1 MANNNNPESD
11 RSNILCF
18 QPPVTK
24 TDDDGCPEPAAAD
37 PLAPEG
43 LRLCKAFFAIED
55 AALRASLI
63 GLMENIAGR
72 ATPRRAPAAN
82 ATEFS
87 SGRRRAHHSAATG
100 DADAD
105 CEVRSENPLTTA

>member
-1 MANNNNPESD
+1 MANNNNPESK

-24 TDDDGCPEPAAAD
+24 TDDDGCPAAAD

-63 GLMENIAGR
+63 ALMENIAGR
-72 ATPRRAPAAN
+72 D
-82 ATEFS
+82 
-87 SGRRRAHHSAATG
+87 AATG
-100 DADAD
+100 AGRKRDG
-105 CEVRSENPLTTA
+105 S

>member
-24 TDDDGCPEPAAAD
+24 TDGAGCPAPASAD
-37 PLAPEG
+37 PLAPEA

-55 AALRASLI
+55 FALRASLI
-63 GLMENIAGR
+63 ALMENIAGR
-72 ATPRRAPAAN
+72 DAA
-82 ATEFS
+82 
-87 SGRRRAHHSAATG
+87 
-100 DADAD
+100 ADAGRKRD
-105 CEVRSENPLTTA
+105 GI

>member
-1 MANNNNPESD
+1 MANNNNPESE

-24 TDDDGCPEPAAAD
+24 TDGAGCPAAAD
-37 PLAPEG
+37 PMAPEA

-63 GLMENIAGR
+63 ALMENIAGR
-72 ATPRRAPAAN
+72 AATAA
-82 ATEFS
+82 AGT
-87 SGRRRAHHSAATG
+87 GRKRDG
-100 DADAD
+100 I
-105 CEVRSENPLTTA
+105 

>member
-1 MANNNNPESD
+1 MSNNNPESD

-24 TDDDGCPEPAAAD
+24 TDGAGCPAPAAAAGD

-63 GLMENIAGR
+63 GLMENIAG
-72 ATPRRAPAAN
+72 
-82 ATEFS
+82 
-87 SGRRRAHHSAATG
+87 SAAAAG
-100 DADAD
+100 AGLKRDGI
-105 CEVRSENPLTTA
+105 

>member
-1 MANNNNPESD
+1 MANNNNPESK

-24 TDDDGCPEPAAAD
+24 TEDAGCPETVADAGD

-63 GLMENIAGR
+63 VLLENIAGR
-72 ATPRRAPAAN
+72 GAAG
-82 ATEFS
+82 A
-87 SGRRRAHHSAATG
+87 GRKRDG
-100 DADAD
+100 I
-105 CEVRSENPLTTA
+105 

>member
-1 MANNNNPESD
+1 MSNNSPESD

-24 TDDDGCPEPAAAD
+24 TDDAGCPAAAAGD
-37 PLAPEG
+37 PLASEG

-63 GLMENIAGR
+63 ALMENIAGC
-72 ATPRRAPAAN
+72 AA
-82 ATEFS
+82 
-87 SGRRRAHHSAATG
+87 AAAG
-100 DADAD
+100 AGLKRDGI
-105 CEVRSENPLTTA
+105 

>member
-1 MANNNNPESD
+1 MANHNNPESD
-11 RSNILCF
+11 RSNILRF

-24 TDDDGCPEPAAAD
+24 TEDAGCPESAAAAGD
-37 PLAPEG
+37 LLASEG

-72 ATPRRAPAAN
+72 D
-82 ATEFS
+82 
-87 SGRRRAHHSAATG
+87 AATG
-100 DADAD
+100 AGLKRDGI
-105 CEVRSENPLTTA
+105 

>member
-1 MANNNNPESD
+1 MSNHNPESD
-11 RSNILCF
+11 PSNILRF

-24 TDDDGCPEPAAAD
+24 THDDGCPEPVAAD

-72 ATPRRAPAAN
+72 D
-82 ATEFS
+82 
-87 SGRRRAHHSAATG
+87 AATHTG
-100 DADAD
+100 RKRDGI
-105 CEVRSENPLTTA
+105 